1 MKKKITEAQLRN
13 IIQEAVM
20 NELNLMPQYADR
32 VRREE
37 KPKREDKGYIAYGL
51 MDVIR
56 PFLMNELGM
65 SQEEIGKKHIELD
78 ECIYN
83 MVDIIMDKNN
93 M

>member
-20 NELNLMPQYADR
+20 NELNLMPQYADK

-65 SQEEIGKKHIELD
+65 SQEEIGMKHAEFD

>member
-20 NELNLMPQYADR
+20 NELNLMPQYADK

-56 PFLMNELGM
+56 PFLMNELEM
-65 SQEEIGKKHIELD
+65 SQEEIGMKHAEFD

-83 MVDIIMDKNN
+83 MVDIIMR
-93 M
+93 

>member
-1 MKKKITEAQLRN
+1 MKMIENRLRKI
-13 IIQEAVM
+13 IKEAVM
-20 NELNLMPQYADR
+20 NELNLMPQYADK

-56 PFLMNELGM
+56 QFLMNELEM
-65 SQEEIGKKHIELD
+65 SQEEIGMKHAELD

-83 MVDIIMDKNN
+83 MVDIIMR
-93 M
+93 

>member
-1 MKKKITEAQLRN
+1 MKKTENKLRKI
-13 IIQEAVM
+13 IKEAVM

-37 KPKREDKGYIAYGL
+37 KPKREDRGYIAYGL

-65 SQEEIGKKHIELD
+65 SQEEIGMKHIELD
-78 ECIYN
+78 QCIYN
-83 MVDIIMDKNN
+83 MVDIIMQ
-93 M
+93 